1 MLNFFDSGSFV
12 AAGKNIYAS
21 TKYYNYGPV
30 MSLLLGAIARISSC
44 FANNRLV
51 FKLLYISLLT
61 VSDFM
66 TALLVSRKAGRF
78 WGAVFF
84 LNPIS
89 IHVAASRH
97 QFDSLAFMFAA
108 YGAYFLEE
116 TSRQEK
122 FSGRDIAGI
131 LMLSMSMITKHFMTA
146 FPAWILM
153 NRNINARKKFMYAFV
168 PAVLFLMSFV
178 PYLPEGW
185 QGIRDNVF
193 LYRSAK
199 NFPLAALGVMKHL
212 EIAPAWLEGASFLIF
227 GVLIL
232 LYGYIFR
239 REDIYDSFLLY
250 SVSVV
255 CFASGIYYQYFLLPV
270 MALVLYPSALTLIY
284 FLLYLVR
291 PQIIYL
297 FTGLSVFTTRDFL
310 HVPMVWCLLIW
321 LVQYY
326 RHNRVS

>member
-1 MLNFFDSGSFV
+1 MQKIINKFENVRACWYIAVIAGITLRILFMLLMKDDFDMLNFFDSGSFV

-185 QGIRDNVF
+185 QCFSVQVSKEFPSGCS
-193 LYRSAK
+193 RS
-199 NFPLAALGVMKHL
+199 H
-212 EIAPAWLEGASFLIF
+212 E
-227 GVLIL
+227 
-232 LYGYIFR
+232 
-239 REDIYDSFLLY
+239 
-250 SVSVV
+250 
-255 CFASGIYYQYFLLPV
+255 ASGNRSC
-270 MALVLYPSALTLIY
+270 MA
-284 FLLYLVR
+284 
-291 PQIIYL
+291 
-297 FTGLSVFTTRDFL
+297 
-310 HVPMVWCLLIW
+310 
-321 LVQYY
+321 
-326 RHNRVS
+326 